1 MTETVVE
8 WDRNIPLERGTTR
21 LAAKGVADPDP
32 IIEHAETRAH
42 NQSGEYV
49 ADPGKVAPKD
59 WLREIRA
66 ELADA
71 RNYLVWWLTELACTG
86 QGDSPAGVDMQR
98 ALRHVI
104 IAYQLL
110 SDLDR

>member
-21 LAAKGVADPDP
+21 LAAKGVADPEP

-49 ADPGKVAPKD
+49 ADPGKV
-59 WLREIRA
+59 RA